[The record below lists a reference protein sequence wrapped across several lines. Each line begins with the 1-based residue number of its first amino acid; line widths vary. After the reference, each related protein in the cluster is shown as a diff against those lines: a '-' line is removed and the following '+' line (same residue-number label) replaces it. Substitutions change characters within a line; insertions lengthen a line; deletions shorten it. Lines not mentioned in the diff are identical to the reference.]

1 MRVYTTGSL
10 IALFFCSSCIGLDQH
25 TSQTSTT
32 KPLSRAAAFAEGVAG
47 PLTELVG
54 DLAPIAKAIVKEISN
69 ELPGDVTK
77 IREDLFEEMSPAA
90 GTKME
95 SVPSLSGATA
105 FAERVSG
112 TLTGLVGELLPPVH
126 KAKGE
131 KVSSGLPGIL
141 AKVHEELF
149 EHLPRALPSRKN
161 SSPP

>member
-1 MRVYTTGSL
+1 MRVYTIGSL
-10 IALFFCSSCIGLDQH
+10 IALFSCSSCIGLDQH

-47 PLTELVG
+47 PLTALVG
-54 DLAPIAKAIVKEISN
+54 DLATTAKAIVKEISN

-112 TLTGLVGELLPPVH
+112 TLTGLVGDLPPVNE
-126 KAKGE
+126 AKGE

-149 EHLPRALPSRKN
+149 EHLRRALPSRKN